1 MRALHRR
8 SAVVLVCALLTSGV
22 GVGAVPAHASPAAV
36 TQVTVS
42 EAEQGVRVV
51 VLASAPVQY
60 QLRDVR
66 PNWIVV
72 DVSPAQLAMRPGA
85 VPVAGRAVTRVRVG
99 QFQSGV
105 VRIVVQMAQAEP
117 FQVTPLPDRAGL
129 ILGIGEQEVRAE
141 SPASAPVAAAYVPPT
156 PPQPITIPFKS
167 SALAP
172 PSDQPGTLRAQPLG
186 NQPRVSPPSPAPA
199 RRLQSIVPG
208 KALGAV
214 RLGMRVQDVI
224 DALGQPLG
232 SRTLADGNILY
243 QWFAPPNN
251 SGVGVR
257 ATPAGVIFRAWIVN
271 DPAYAIQ
278 DRVHV
283 GTTEADALAA
293 LGKPAQVATDQ
304 QHGLRTLVYPGLGL
318 WIVIQ
323 TDPRYAYY
331 DQVFE
336 IGVTAPSAVR

>member
-8 SAVVLVCALLTSGV
+8 IAAVLAWVLLAGGV
-22 GVGAVPAHASPAAV
+22 GWGAAPAHASPAIV

-42 EAEQGVRVV
+42 EAGQGVRVAV
-51 VLASAPVQY
+51 VASAPVQY

-66 PNWIVV
+66 PTWIVL
-72 DVSPAQLAMRPGA
+72 DVSPAQLAMRPGP
-85 VPVAGRAVTRVRVG
+85 VPVAGHAVTRVRVG
-99 QFQSGV
+99 QFQAGV
-105 VRIVVQMAQAEP
+105 VRVVVEMVRAEP
-117 FQVTPLPDRAGL
+117 FQITPFPDRAGL
-129 ILGIGEQEVRAE
+129 IVGIGDQDVRAE
-141 SPASAPVAAAYVPPT
+141 GPASAPVAAADVPPS
-156 PPQPITIPFKS
+156 PPQAITIPFKA
-167 SALAP
+167 SAVAP
-172 PSDQPGTLRAQPLG
+172 PSGEPETLRAQPLG

-208 KALGAV
+208 KALGVV
-214 RLGMRVQDVI
+214 RLGMRVQDAI
-224 DALGQPLG
+224 DALGQPV
-232 SRTLADGNILY
+232 RRQTLADGNVLY

-257 ATPAGVIFRAWIVN
+257 ATPAGVIFRAWVVN

-293 LGKPAQVATDQ
+293 LGKPAQVAADP

-318 WIVIQ
+318 WVVIQ

-331 DQVFE
+331 GQVFE
-336 IGVTAPSAVR
+336 IGVTAPTAAQ